1 MFKKIRLRYAPA
13 LAAIIAVVAMACS
26 SAPAPVPALPQEPAP
41 AAPAAAPQVPAQSA
55 PAVPAPPQSSAPAPT
70 AAAAAPEGWSSA
82 AMMPAPAPAAPP
94 AAPQNPGSMG
104 PPGPATAQPAPSH
117 TGPSAAPPPSA
128 AQPPLT
134 TFEGQ
139 ERSGTVDAAEDSVS
153 TFSLDTDRTSY
164 ALALNWARAGYE
176 VPSDSVRAEE
186 WINAFAYGYERPARD
201 DSFAIHTDV
210 IQHPLNSGMLMA
222 RIAFQA
228 PEPEYDRKPLN
239 VTLVLDA
246 SGSMSDGNRVDIAR
260 AAAESIRGSLRS
272 DDRIA
277 VVHFT
282 DGVIHDLTVEHSR
295 PDDRDVRRSIDR
307 LQPHAATNVQ
317 AGLNLGVELAH
328 RVRYERPD
336 AYNYIVLMSDGVANV
351 DATNPFAI
359 LDSAGDYD
367 ATNPLR
373 LITIGVGIAN
383 YNDYLL
389 EQLAQHGNGWYRYL
403 NDVEQARATFS
414 RDNWLAL
421 SQPFAD
427 QTRAQV
433 TWDPDLIAT
442 WRIIGYENRVTADEN
457 FTQARKEFAEIP
469 AGAATTVFY
478 ELDLVDEGVWLRE
491 NMKLG
496 DVEAR
501 WVTPDSGDSNRQH
514 APILARY
521 AGSLDAQDYALMRL
535 GALVAL
541 SSDRYA
547 SPPHADGGLP
557 RYSVQNDLI
566 TMLRDLRGLEPRL
579 GNLTA
584 YRDFAFLLEHMA
596 QSAHASASGSG
607 SGYSR

>member
-26 SAPAPVPALPQEPAP
+26 SAPAALPAAPQAPAPAPPAVAPQAPAPAPAAPALPPPSAAQAAPAP
-41 AAPAAAPQVPAQSA
+41 AAPAA
-55 PAVPAPPQSSAPAPT
+55 PP
-70 AAAAAPEGWSSA
+70 
-82 AMMPAPAPAAPP
+82 
-94 AAPQNPGSMG
+94 
-104 PPGPATAQPAPSH
+104 PSH
-117 TGPSAAPPPSA
+117 PGTQPPSA

-139 ERSGTVDAAEDSVS
+139 DRSGSVDAAEDSVS

-210 IQHPLNSGMLMA
+210 IQHPLNAGMLMA

-228 PEPEYDRKPLN
+228 PEPHYDRKPLN

-295 PDDRDVRRSIDR
+295 PNDRDVRRSIDR

-403 NDVEQARATFS
+403 NDTEQARATFS

-433 TWDPDLIAT
+433 TWDPDLIET

-521 AGSLDAQDYALMRL
+521 AGSLDSQDYALMRL

-596 QSAHASASGSG
+596 QSAHASAGGSG

>member
-26 SAPAPVPALPQEPAP
+26 SAPAALPAAPQAPAP
-41 AAPAAAPQVPAQSA
+41 APPAVAPQA
-55 PAVPAPPQSSAPAPT
+55 
-70 AAAAAPEGWSSA
+70 
-82 AMMPAPAPAAPP
+82 PAPAPAAPALP
-94 AAPQNPGSMG
+94 PPSAAQAAPAPGAAQNPGSMG

-117 TGPSAAPPPSA
+117 TGPSAAPPSA

-139 ERSGTVDAAEDSVS
+139 ERSGSVNAAEDSVS

-228 PEPEYDRKPLN
+228 PEPHYDRKPLN

-295 PDDRDVRRSIDR
+295 PNDRDVRRSIDR

-317 AGLNLGVELAH
+317 AGLDLGVELAH

-359 LDSAGDYD
+359 LDSAADYD
-367 ATNPLR
+367 ASNPLR

-433 TWDPDLIAT
+433 TWDADLIET

-478 ELDLVDEGVWLRE
+478 ELDLVDDGVWLRE

-521 AGSLDAQDYALMRL
+521 AGSLSAQDYALMRL

-596 QSAHASASGSG
+596 QSAHASAGGSG